1 MRNEP
6 ALSLALTSAPCRI
19 SCSISSTVP
28 YVTNLWSIVSPCL
41 FLQLIF
47 FPQPRR
53 LPAALRPNVA
63 DTLKHEKQPSQQT
76 TTQQVPQ
83 GLYDTIRDVKRNPE
97 NQISVLETKSGSTP
111 SSNEILR

>member
-19 SCSISSTVP
+19 SRSISSTVQ

-63 DTLKHEKQPSQQT
+63 DTLKHEKQPSQQRRNKSHRD
-76 TTQQVPQ
+76 
-83 GLYDTIRDVKRNPE
+83 YTI
-97 NQISVLETKSGSTP
+97 QLGML
-111 SSNEILR
+111 NEIRKTRFQFLKQNPVLHHRQTKFYGN